1 MERLN
6 MQLEPSTKEET
17 LRAMCSLAGNNA
29 HIVVPC
35 CSTGPSLGIGTSPMA
50 QAHVLQPSKP
60 SCAPAQAHDK
70 NHCTEMLSL

>member
-29 HIVVPC
+29 HIVVPMLLNRPLPWDRYL
-35 CSTGPSLGIGTSPMA
+35 SHGPGTRS
-50 QAHVLQPSKP
+50 
-60 SCAPAQAHDK
+60 PAQ
-70 NHCTEMLSL
+70 